1 MITRV
6 VMWSSPRM
14 PFLIL
19 RLRSVDTFYGC
30 KRPMFSRIQK
40 GMKGLRGD
48 GRKHVS
54 QIGMYKRGETEVQ
67 FHIGVFLNIQDL
79 RSAVLGI
86 HLLEMDFEFLL
97 PDTKDKLFSALVLWR
112 PKILE
117 LAERAV
123 KMSQV
128 SEQGIKQHY
137 QQLVVGN
144 NGR

>member
-1 MITRV
+1 MAGN
-6 VMWSSPRM
+6 M
-14 PFLIL
+14 
-19 RLRSVDTFYGC
+19 C
-30 KRPMFSRIQK
+30 
-40 GMKGLRGD
+40 
-48 GRKHVS
+48 S
-54 QIGMYKRGETEVQ
+54 QIGMSKRGETEVQ

-79 RSAVLGI
+79 RRSAVLGI